1 MKNLTLLLLLLLL
14 SFTLHSQ
21 SFRVP
26 KNVLSI
32 SLYQPF
38 APEGGYSISYERMID
53 PGYSVNAAQFSYK
66 INTTFISSTKKKE
79 FTRIDSQVFFDEDAY
94 QFLGYSILP
103 ELKYYFTWDA
113 PMGVYINIFGS
124 YTDYTVTYSDVTND
138 AASYEKKFSK
148 IGRGIGAGFQF
159 KIYENYTLDIIGG
172 YHPQNI
178 NSKTKSFGSDE
189 FVESLKSK
197 DEKIYFNINFG
208 LNF

>member
-1 MKNLTLLLLLLLL
+1 MLQWEYISIYLVVILT
-14 SFTLHSQ
+14 
-21 SFRVP
+21 
-26 KNVLSI
+26 I
-32 SLYQPF
+32 
-38 APEGGYSISYERMID
+38 
-53 PGYSVNAAQFSYK
+53 
-66 INTTFISSTKKKE
+66 
-79 FTRIDSQVFFDEDAY
+79 
-94 QFLGYSILP
+94 
-103 ELKYYFTWDA
+103 
-113 PMGVYINIFGS
+113 
-124 YTDYTVTYSDVTND
+124 VTYSDVTND